1 MPPLDRETWKRVR
14 RLYEETARPLHAI
27 GAEVNVSRT
36 AIERRAA
43 REGWFRFAGARKS
56 QRQLPKIPSRA
67 ELIARLYRAFEKQI
81 AEVEARFGQPGA
93 DEGEQDART
102 LGTLARTLEKLIEL
116 DRERTEDRDTEEPAD
131 LAQLRQKL
139 SDRLRRLAGGGT

>member
-1 MPPLDRETWKRVR
+1 MPPLDRETWNRVR
-14 RLYEETARPLHAI
+14 RLYESTAKSVHAL
-27 GAEVNVSRT
+27 GAEFGVSDATIHDHAR
-36 AIERRAA
+36 
-43 REGWFRFAGARKS
+43 REGWVRYAGARKS

-81 AEVEARFGQPGA
+81 AEVEARFGQPGE

-116 DRERTEDRDTEEPAD
+116 DRERTEDRDKEEPAD
-131 LAQLRQKL
+131 LARLRQTL
-139 SDRLRRLAGGGT
+139 TDRLRRLAGGGT

>member
-1 MPPLDRETWKRVR
+1 MPPLDRERWGRVR
-14 RLYEETARPLHAI
+14 QLYEQTATPLKAI
-27 GAEVNVSRT
+27 GAEVGVSSA
-36 AIERRAA
+36 AICGRAA
-43 REGWFRFAGARKS
+43 HQGWIRFAGARKS

-81 AEVEARFGQPGA
+81 AEVEARFGQPSA

-116 DRERTEDRDTEEPAD
+116 DRERTEDRDTEEPPD
-131 LAQLRQKL
+131 LARLRQTL
-139 SDRLRRLAGGGT
+139 SDRLRRLAGGGA